1 MRIGIDIRCLAEGRR
16 TGVEEYTINLLRNLF
31 SIDKKNKYV
40 LFFNSFKKPKINL
53 SEFEKYKNVS
63 IKIYRYPNKLLN
75 FLFWYF
81 GWPKIDKLIGGADVI
96 FFPNIIFSAWSKK
109 TKAVFTIHDLSFERY
124 PETFSAKRRMW
135 HIFINPEKICQK
147 TNFAIS
153 VSDSTK
159 NDLREIYRIPE
170 AKIKTIYSSVSE
182 NFKIIDRNNPK
193 LIEVKKKYN
202 LPYKFILYLG
212 TIEPRKNINAVITA
226 YNQLRNIKHS
236 ELEKYKLVI
245 AGASGWKQKQIFKEI
260 KNSSFKDDII
270 FSGFIGDE
278 DKPAIYNLTS
288 LFVYPSFFEGF
299 GFPPLEAMSCGAPV
313 ITSNSSSF
321 PEIIGSAGIMID
333 PDRPDEI
340 FQAMKNIL
348 LDKNLRES
356 LIKKGLEQ
364 AKKFNWQKTASQ
376 YLDIFQKIK

>member
-16 TGVEEYTINLLRNLF
+16 TGVEEYTINLLHSLF
-31 SIDKKNKYV
+31 STDKKNEYV

-53 SEFEKYKNVS
+53 SDFEKYKNVS

-81 GWPKIDKLIGGADVI
+81 DWPKIDKLISGADVI
-96 FFPNIIFSAWSKK
+96 FSPNIIFSAWSKK
-109 TKAVFTIHDLSFERY
+109 TKAVFAIHDLSFERC
-124 PETFSAKRRMW
+124 PETFSAKKRLW
-135 HIFINPEKICQK
+135 HMFINPKKLCRSADKI
-147 TNFAIS
+147 IS

-170 AKIKTIYSSVSE
+170 GKIKTIYSGISE
-182 NFKIIDRNNPK
+182 NFKVIDRNNPK

-212 TIEPRKNINAVITA
+212 TIEPRKNIIGIVRA
-226 YNQLRNIKHS
+226 YNQFRGINHS
-236 ELEKYKLVI
+236 ELNRYKLVV

-260 KNSSFKDDII
+260 KNSSFKNDII
-270 FSGFIGDE
+270 FSGFIDDE
-278 DKPAIYNLTS
+278 DKPALYNLAS

-313 ITSNSSSF
+313 ITSNNSSF

-348 LDKNLRES
+348 LDKNLREN